1 MFSEEFQKI
10 VEFRRSNRAYDS
22 EIDVEDEVIE
32 KSIKRAILAPNSSNL
47 QLWEFH
53 WIKSQQELD
62 RLTPLCLNQ
71 SAAKTAK
78 HMVVFV
84 TRKDLWKSRSKWN
97 YDKIVKS
104 IEEKPGKLQKG
115 GLNYYKK
122 LIPLVYMND
131 PFYML
136 TTLRKTISFFG
147 GLRKPF
153 YRMGGK
159 SEQRIV
165 VHKSCALAAQNFM
178 LSIAAEGFHSCPM
191 EGFDNKRV
199 KKMLNLPYGAE
210 INMIISVGKGTDKG
224 VWGPRYRVPYEE
236 VVFKR

>member
-10 VEFRRSNRAYDS
+10 VEFRRSNRSFDS
-22 EIDVEDEVIE
+22 AIQVPDEVIE
-32 KSIKRAILAPNSSNL
+32 KSLKRAILAPNSSNM

-53 WIKSQQELD
+53 WIQSELE
-62 RLTPLCLNQ
+62 LNKLSPLCLNQ

-84 TRKDLWKSRSKWN
+84 TRKDLWRSRAKWN
-97 YDKIVKS
+97 YNKIMSTVKG
-104 IEEKPGKLQKG
+104 KPNKLQKG
-115 GLNYYKK
+115 GLAYYKK
-122 LIPLVYMND
+122 LIPFVYLND

-136 TTLRKTISFFG
+136 TTLRKTVSFFG

-153 YRMGGK
+153 YRLGGK

-178 LSIAAEGFHSCPM
+178 LSISAEGYHSCPM
-191 EGFDNKRV
+191 EGFDTRRV
-199 KKMLNLPYGAE
+199 KRFLKLPYGAE
-210 INMIISVGKGTDKG
+210 INMIVSVGKGTDQG
-224 VWGPRYRVPYEE
+224 VWGPRYRVPYNE